1 MDSAQYTSTNQ
12 GKPGKKYR
20 DLKKLWYQ
28 EEPVA
33 IFAVEN
39 QECRDYRMPVR
50 CMRYDADEYERQI
63 KAFEAEQKSVSIIFR
78 PGKAIS
84 LLPVL
89 TIVYIMGRRNGRFP
103 ARLSK

>member
-1 MDSAQYTSTNQ
+1 MGKKDITLNAFLGDVHIFADLLNGCCFQGKTVILPEELLPLDSAQYTSTNQ

-39 QECRDYRMPVR
+39 QE
-50 CMRYDADEYERQI
+50 Q
-63 KAFEAEQKSVSIIFR
+63 
-78 PGKAIS
+78 
-84 LLPVL
+84 
-89 TIVYIMGRRNGRFP
+89 
-103 ARLSK
+103 RLSDACPLYAL

>member
-1 MDSAQYTSTNQ
+1 MVI
-12 GKPGKKYR
+12 R
-20 DLKKLWYQ
+20 

-89 TIVYIMGRRNGRFP
+89 TIVLYYGQGGMDGSPQTVRNDCF
-103 ARLSK
+103 SI